1 MSDRYILSEKDLKSP
16 YHLIS
21 RFVTGISFCHRYLV
35 SHIWGDYRKKGGCP
49 FIFIWFSVFS
59 LFDLFPMSFY
69 IECSVECA
77 AWCVILFGVWFNL
90 LWILNN
96 DHSAFTCV
104 SPLLFLNLVWQFLH
118 RKSFQIPLGVLSSLD
133 DNVGLLLHSASQLD
147 DLFEAEVVV
156 NSLTAFAPFSVCRVQ
171 VRTSIPSV
179 HTLSD
184 FFNVFHF
191 VFVVL
196 DLYSREKDVKV
207 FQFFSL

>member
-1 MSDRYILSEKDLKSP
+1 MWSVVCNI
-16 YHLIS
+16 IW
-21 RFVTGISFCHRYLV
+21 CLV
-35 SHIWGDYRKKGGCP
+35 QP
-49 FIFIWFSVFS
+49 LFI
-59 LFDLFPMSFY
+59 
-69 IECSVECA
+69 
-77 AWCVILFGVWFNL
+77 L

-171 VRTSIPSV
+171 VRTSIPSI
-179 HTLSD
+179 HALSD

-196 DLYSREKDVKV
+196 DLYSREKDGKV
-207 FQFFSL
+207 FQFYFITLVCLALKLSVWLHLLKRWIYRIT